1 MDWDNMKDA
10 DILNKVITDF
20 ETARLARAPYEE
32 RWLRWYKLYRS
43 YTEKKD
49 TGANLFI
56 PYTFSIVETVLPR
69 LIATIFASRPYI
81 GVLPVNQTSVE
92 TAKMHELLL
101 DYQLTQRIN
110 TIEVASMWIKEA
122 LMYGTSFL
130 KTMWRYETR
139 WIKQPS
145 SSMNLFGVPVGNEL
159 EEIETV
165 IYDDPDVV
173 HVDLWDLFIDPEATS
188 IDDAEYVIHRVY
200 RTKEYLKKQA
210 AAGLYTNLE
219 GIESTYTTS
228 DSEIS
233 ADERLGAVGL
243 SRTKKQDDRIELLE
257 YWTDDRVIVVA
268 NRSQII
274 RNEENPYWHCKKP
287 FIRIVDHPVPH
298 ELYGIGEIEPI
309 EYLQYELNDTRNQR
323 MDNVNLIIN
332 RMWKVLRSSE
342 INPEQLVSRPG
353 GVIAVDDMDEIEPL
367 TVEDVTASA
376 YAEEVEIKRD
386 IDRTMGVYNYARGE
400 TTDRRETATTASIL
414 SNAANE
420 RFEMKVRLM
429 EDMGLR
435 RLGLMLIQLNQQYID
450 RERVIR
456 IVGEDGVYFQTVTP
470 EDITGEFDVMP
481 IGSTVEPIVNKDTR
495 LAQLLNL
502 YSNIKDS
509 PYIDQAAFLKRVLE
523 VADIK
528 DTERLIVRQPQQTQA
543 EFEQQP
549 ILPTD
554 QQLMGGGV
562 NFGR

>member
-1 MDWDNMKDA
+1 MKDS
-10 DILNKVITDF
+10 DILHRVITDF
-20 ETARLARAPYEE
+20 EAARMTRIPHEE

-56 PYTFSIVETVLPR
+56 PYTFSIVETVMPR
-69 LIATIFASRPYI
+69 LITTIFASRPYI
-81 GVLPVNQTSVE
+81 GVLPVNQASVE

-110 TIEVASMWIKEA
+110 TIEVASLWIKEA

-130 KTMWRYETR
+130 KTMWRYESR
-139 WIKQPS
+139 WMKHNTS
-145 SSMNLFGVPVGNEL
+145 KMNLFGVSVGNKV

-173 HVDLWDLFIDPEATS
+173 HVDLWDIFVDPEATT

-210 AAGLYTNLE
+210 AAGLYSNLE
-219 GIESTYTTS
+219 GIESSYTS
-228 DSEIS
+228 SESELS
-233 ADERLGAVGL
+233 ADDRLDAVGL

-332 RMWKVLRSSE
+332 RMWKVLSSSE
-342 INPEQLVSRPG
+342 LNPEHLISRPG
-353 GVIAVDDMDEIEPL
+353 GVIQVNDMNEIEPL
-367 TVEDVTASA
+367 PVEDVTASA
-376 YAEEVEIKRD
+376 YAEEAEIKRD
-386 IDRTMGVYNYARGE
+386 IDRTMGVYEYARGE

-420 RFEMKVRLM
+420 RFKMKVQLM

-450 RERVIR
+450 HERVIR
-456 IVGEDGVYFQTVTP
+456 IVGDDGVHFQKLSP
-470 EDITGEFDVMP
+470 EDIAGEFDVMP
-481 IGSTVEPIVNKDTR
+481 IGSTVEPIVNKDIR
-495 LAQLLNL
+495 LSQLLNL

-509 PYIDQAAFLKRVLE
+509 PYIDQAAFLKRILE

-528 DTERLIVRQPQQTQA
+528 DTERIIIQQQQQA
-543 EFEQQP
+543 PVQQP
-549 ILPTD
+549 IPGIDL
-554 QQLMGGGV
+554 QAVEGV
-562 NFGR
+562 GNLGR

>member
-20 ETARLARAPYEE
+20 ETARLARAPHEE

-56 PYTFSIVETVLPR
+56 PYTFSIIETVLPR
-69 LIATIFASRPYI
+69 IIATIFASRPYI

-139 WIKQPS
+139 WIKRPS
-145 SSMNLFGVPVGNEL
+145 SRMNLFGVPIGNKI

-165 IYDDPDVV
+165 IYDDPDAV

-219 GIESTYTTS
+219 GIESTYMTS

-233 ADERLGAVGL
+233 ADARLDAVGL

-287 FIRIVDHPVPH
+287 FIRIVDHLVPH

-332 RMWKVLRSSE
+332 RMWKVLRGAD
-342 INPEQLVSRPG
+342 INPEHLVSRPG
-353 GVIAVDDMDEIEPL
+353 GIIPVDDMEEIEPL
-367 TVEDVTASA
+367 EVADVTSSA
-376 YAEEVEIKRD
+376 YKEEAEIKRD
-386 IDRTMGVYNYARGE
+386 IDRTMGVYEYARGE

-420 RFEMKVRLM
+420 RFKMKVRLM

-435 RLGLMLIQLNQQYID
+435 RLGLMLIQLNQQFID

-456 IVGEDGVYFQTVTP
+456 ILGEDGVYFQTVTP
-470 EDITGEFDVMP
+470 EDIAGEFDVMP

-495 LAQLLNL
+495 LTQLLNL

-509 PYIDQAAFLKRVLE
+509 PYIDQAAFLKRILE

-528 DTERLIVRQPQQTQA
+528 DTDRIIVRQPQQTQA
-543 EFEQQP
+543 AFEQQP
-549 ILPTD
+549 ILPTA

>member
-20 ETARLARAPYEE
+20 ETARLARAPHEE

-56 PYTFSIVETVLPR
+56 PYTFSIIETVLPR
-69 LIATIFASRPYI
+69 IIATIFASRPYI

-210 AAGLYTNLE
+210 AAGLYRNLE
-219 GIESTYTTS
+219 GIESTYMTS

-233 ADERLGAVGL
+233 ADARLDAVGL

-274 RNEENPYWHCKKP
+274 RNRSEE
-287 FIRIVDHPVPH
+287 
-298 ELYGIGEIEPI
+298 
-309 EYLQYELNDTRNQR
+309 
-323 MDNVNLIIN
+323 
-332 RMWKVLRSSE
+332 
-342 INPEQLVSRPG
+342 
-353 GVIAVDDMDEIEPL
+353 
-367 TVEDVTASA
+367 
-376 YAEEVEIKRD
+376 
-386 IDRTMGVYNYARGE
+386 
-400 TTDRRETATTASIL
+400 
-414 SNAANE
+414 
-420 RFEMKVRLM
+420 
-429 EDMGLR
+429 
-435 RLGLMLIQLNQQYID
+435 
-450 RERVIR
+450 
-456 IVGEDGVYFQTVTP
+456 
-470 EDITGEFDVMP
+470 
-481 IGSTVEPIVNKDTR
+481 
-495 LAQLLNL
+495 
-502 YSNIKDS
+502 
-509 PYIDQAAFLKRVLE
+509 
-523 VADIK
+523 
-528 DTERLIVRQPQQTQA
+528 
-543 EFEQQP
+543 
-549 ILPTD
+549 
-554 QQLMGGGV
+554 
-562 NFGR
+562 